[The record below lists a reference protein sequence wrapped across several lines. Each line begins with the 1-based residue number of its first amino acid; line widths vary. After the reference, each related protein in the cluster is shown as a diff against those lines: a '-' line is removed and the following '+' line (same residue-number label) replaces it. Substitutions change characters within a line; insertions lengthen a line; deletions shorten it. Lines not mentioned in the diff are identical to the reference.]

1 MKDFEDI
8 LNEMLERVPDDLDKR
23 EGGIIYTALAP
34 VAAQIAEL
42 YFYSTNIMDSTMP
55 DTSRGEDLTR
65 RCATSG
71 VNRYPATKAIRKGK
85 FTDSKG
91 NNMDIPIGNRFG
103 ADNLTYRAVKR
114 IETGIY
120 ELECEDTGKSG
131 NTYFGAILPIDNISG
146 LGSATLLE
154 VLIAGED
161 EESDDELRTRF
172 YQNVNSEP
180 FGGNVAQY
188 ETEILKIPGVG
199 GVKIFPTPD
208 GKGGKVQCVIVN
220 PEFKPA
226 SSTLVNKVQEII
238 NPPPRGQGVGIAP
251 IGHDVTIS
259 TVTEYEITVDTNL
272 TLKEHYTLAE
282 IQSEVENAIRTYINS
297 ISFKE
302 DTVRISKVDAVLLQV
317 TGIADVTNTRLNGKA
332 SNIVLPTAWNDYKVP
347 KLGVVNLMEVK

>member
-1 MKDFEDI
+1 MKDFDDI
-8 LNEMLERVPDDLDKR
+8 LKEMLERVPDDLDKR

-42 YFYSTNIMDSTMP
+42 YFYADNIMDTTMP
-55 DTSRGEDLTR
+55 DTSRGDDLTR

-71 VNRYPATKAIRKGK
+71 VNRYTATKAVRKAK
-85 FTDSKG
+85 FTDSQG

-103 ADNLTYRAVKR
+103 ADDLTYRAINK

-120 ELECEDTGKSG
+120 ELECEEAGKVG

-146 LGSATLLE
+146 LGSATLLD

-161 EESDDELRTRF
+161 EESDEELRERF

-188 ETEILKIPGVG
+188 ETEILKIAGVG
-199 GVKIFPTPD
+199 GVKVFPTPD
-208 GKGGKVQCVIVN
+208 GQGGKIQCVIVN

-226 SSTLVNKVQEII
+226 STTLVDKVQEII
-238 NPPPRGQGVGIAP
+238 NPSPRGQGVGIAP

-259 TVTEYEITVDTNL
+259 TVEEFEINLETNL
-272 TLKEHYTLAE
+272 TIKAPYTLSE
-282 IQSEVENAIRTYINS
+282 IQLEAENAIDAYLNS

-302 DTVRISKVDAVLLQV
+302 DTVRISKIDAVLLQV
-317 TGIADVTNTRLNGKA
+317 PGIADVTNTRLNGNA
-332 SNIVLPTAWNDYKVP
+332 SNIVLPTLWNDYKVP
-347 KLGVVNLMEVK
+347 KLGTVTLMEVN